1 VSQQELD
8 RTAYALAKDFLLWT
22 SADIGVTPELIE
34 KYLHLS
40 APRPDTLAG
49 LYEHMLESAQ
59 SANMKAGVVGGSI
72 GGVGSLRPVLCDFE
86 PTLVLEKYRSG
97 WEGVLDDIVAQLK
110 PRGSIPRTS
119 RSIWPRYC
127 RSVLS
132 GASFL
137 SRFSSADDFYGW
149 VEFFDEDERARPALP
164 LLLAQEIDGFGFAL
178 ACDFLMGLG
187 YETFSKPD
195 VHLKDIFQG
204 IGLCPWG
211 STDYEVFKAVARV
224 ARNAGVTPYNVD
236 KLFWLIGS
244 GYFYDDAQLGHSG
257 RTGGRKEEFIE
268 KCRARLA
275 DWREAEASRARQ
287 SSHRSSVLRY
297 RDLPEGE

>member
-8 RTAYALAKDFLLWT
+8 KTAYALANDFLVR
-22 SADIGVTPELIE
+22 SGVDVGVTPELID

-40 APRPDTLAG
+40 TPRPDTLAG
-49 LYEHMLESAQ
+49 IYAHMLESAQ

-86 PTLVLEKYRSG
+86 PALVLEKYRSG
-97 WEGVLDDIVAQLK
+97 WEGILDDIVTQLK
-110 PRGSIPRTS
+110 PRGSVPRTPK
-119 RSIWPRYC
+119 SIWPRYC

-132 GASFL
+132 GARFL
-137 SRFSSADDFYGW
+137 SGFSSANDFYGW
-149 VEFFDEDERARPALP
+149 VDFFDEDERARPALP

-187 YETFSKPD
+187 YENFSKPD

-204 IGLCPWG
+204 TGLCPWG

-224 ARNAGVTPYNVD
+224 ARNAGVSPYNVD

-244 GYFYDDAQLGHSG
+244 GYFYDDPQIGHNG
-257 RTGGRKEEFIE
+257 RMGGRKKVFIE
-268 KCRARLA
+268 KCRAML
-275 DWREAEASRARQ
+275 DDLREA
-287 SSHRSSVLRY
+287 
-297 RDLPEGE
+297 

>member
-1 VSQQELD
+1 M
-8 RTAYALAKDFLLWT
+8 WT

-149 VEFFDEDERARPALP
+149 VDFFDEDERARPALP

-187 YETFSKPD
+187 YENFSKPD

-224 ARNAGVTPYNVD
+224 ARNVGVTPYNVD

-244 GYFYDDAQLGHSG
+244 GYFYDDPQIGHRG
-257 RTGGRKEEFIE
+257 RTGGRKKEFIE
-268 KCRARLA
+268 KYKAKLA
-275 DWREAEASRARQ
+275 D
-287 SSHRSSVLRY
+287 LRKA
-297 RDLPEGE
+297 